1 MANKYTLLSIY
12 NALFVPHLYYCA
24 HIWGNT
30 FSSLT
35 DYINRLQKR
44 ILKLITSS
52 SYNVFLRENKI
63 LNFDHI
69 VKLSSIKVAHRA
81 YYQYRAYYK
90 LPSNIQKLFL
100 INKNTDKF
108 VRFKSRTSIDMFR
121 VRNVSSR
128 QWNLLPIQLTKN
140 RCIKSF
146 GRRVKKYILELKMT

>member
-30 FSSLT
+30 FSSLI

-63 LNFDHI
+63 LNVDHI

-81 YYQYRAYYK
+81 YYHI
-90 LPSNIQKLFL
+90 LPSNIQTLFL

-108 VRFKSRTSIDMFR
+108 VRFKSRTSRDLFR

-128 QWNLLPIQLTKN
+128 HWNLHPIQLTKN

>member
-12 NALFVPHLYYCA
+12 IALFVPHLYYCA

-69 VKLSSIKVAHRA
+69 VKLYSIKFAHRA
-81 YYQYRAYYK
+81 YYHK
-90 LPSNIQKLFL
+90 LPSNIQNHFL
-100 INKNTDKF
+100 
-108 VRFKSRTSIDMFR
+108 
-121 VRNVSSR
+121 
-128 QWNLLPIQLTKN
+128 
-140 RCIKSF
+140 
-146 GRRVKKYILELKMT
+146 Y

>member
-12 NALFVPHLYYCA
+12 NALFVPHLYYRA

-35 DYINRLQKR
+35 DYINRLQKQ

-63 LNFDHI
+63 LKFDHI
-69 VKLSSIKVAHRA
+69 VKLCSIKVAHRA
-81 YYQYRAYYK
+81 YNHK

-108 VRFKSRTSIDMFR
+108 IRFKSRTSIELA
-121 VRNVSSR
+121 S
-128 QWNLLPIQLTKN
+128 IQSEKCVL
-140 RCIKSF
+140 
-146 GRRVKKYILELKMT
+146 